1 MASSKRAQ
9 KSRRP
14 GKTVK
19 ARKKPARRKAA
30 ALQARAEHKL
40 SNGTGRVAKSVAQGV
55 VARSLNYA
63 TLPVTTVLATAESMV
78 RCSRPF
84 AELPLRA
91 ARARTPSEM
100 WSVHARF
107 VQDVVSEGLLAT
119 KRFWTLRA

>member
-9 KSRRP
+9 KKGRP
-14 GKTVK
+14 GK
-19 ARKKPARRKAA
+19 ALKKPAKRKTA
-30 ALQARAEHKL
+30 ALRARADHKL
-40 SNGTGRVAKSVAQGV
+40 SNGTGRASNGA
-55 VARSLNYA
+55 ARAINYA
-63 TLPVTTVLATAESMV
+63 TLPVTTIFATAETMV

-119 KRFWTLRA
+119 RRFWTLAA

>member
-1 MASSKRAQ
+1 
-9 KSRRP
+9 
-14 GKTVK
+14 
-19 ARKKPARRKAA
+19 
-30 ALQARAEHKL
+30 
-40 SNGTGRVAKSVAQGV
+40 
-55 VARSLNYA
+55 
-63 TLPVTTVLATAESMV
+63 MV

-119 KRFWTLRA
+119 KRFWTLRT